1 MLLVI
6 QNDPRVPPAFFAALL
21 REWEVPYRILRLFAG
36 DPLPEPSAGT
46 GAVIVLGGTMGAQE
60 TERFPFL
67 GALTDFIRRTAEAG
81 APLLGICL
89 GGQLLAQALG
99 GEVRSG
105 CRGEKGLQG
114 VEVVADDPLFA
125 GIPPSFNAFEWHN
138 DSFDLPPGA
147 TLLAV
152 SAACPG
158 QAFRFR
164 NAWGLQFHPEVDRAT
179 VAAWSAAADAE
190 GLFARG
196 FAAAEE
202 DHRELAR
209 RILGNF
215 LAVAAL
221 RKPFSDSKAFNTA

>member
-21 REWEVPYRILRLFAG
+21 REWEVPFRVLRLFAG
-36 DPLPEPSAGT
+36 DPLPEPSAGS
-46 GAVIVLGGTMGAQE
+46 GAVIVLGGTMGVHE
-60 TERFPFL
+60 RERFPFL
-67 GALTDFIRRTAEAG
+67 EPLTGFIRRTAEAG
-81 APLLGICL
+81 VPLLGICL

-114 VEVVADDPLFA
+114 VEVVATDPLFV
-125 GIPPSFNAFEWHN
+125 GISPSFNAFQWHN
-138 DSFDLPPGA
+138 DSFDIPPEA
-147 TLLAV
+147 VHLAA
-152 SAACPG
+152 SEICPG
-158 QAFRFR
+158 QAFRHR
-164 NAWGLQFHPEVDRAT
+164 NAWGLQFHPEVDRVT

-190 GLFARG
+190 GLFSAG
-196 FAAAEE
+196 FAAAEA
-202 DHRELAR
+202 DHRELAL

-221 RKPFSDSKAFNTA
+221 RNPFPDSKAFNTA